1 MPVELPVFESQD
13 VDPKPPRAIVWLAAF
28 LLCILVGVVS
38 TLLTWTTAEPTGSP
52 WFWIRLLVL
61 PSLAWCLAFGLRLH
75 FYDEETA
82 KLGAENEALQ
92 QDRATALQ
100 FASEPLAVLACAYLC
115 ALGNSDAAS
124 DVVRGKKALVAE
136 APHSGGETIRHT
148 ALMLSKDEGEP
159 GRYNACFAKLLKS
172 VSEGIA
178 AVPRNLP
185 LSVRLQ
191 LPSGVDQ
198 TLLLDIWRTCWEKSQ
213 LRPAH
218 VSLLSPDHGLLALD
232 EWLDIRG
239 GPTLEKFT
247 LFVSAQLHET
257 PPEKSAE
264 AAVALL
270 LNWAPLA
277 ERHGTKPLALLHRP
291 VENTTTSLND
301 SIATALL
308 WGRTTASQVDDLWQA
323 GLESPDKPALVQ
335 GASDLLLGVSKTDD
349 LCGIHDIDVVLG
361 HPGTVAGWLAVA
373 FAVEH
378 ARQTDKPQLIAWR
391 EGSLRL
397 AVAQPPARNAG
408 SPASKAEMEVRA

>member
-1 MPVELPVFESQD
+1 
-13 VDPKPPRAIVWLAAF
+13 
-28 LLCILVGVVS
+28 
-38 TLLTWTTAEPTGSP
+38 
-52 WFWIRLLVL
+52 
-61 PSLAWCLAFGLRLH
+61 
-75 FYDEETA
+75 
-82 KLGAENEALQ
+82 
-92 QDRATALQ
+92 
-100 FASEPLAVLACAYLC
+100 
-115 ALGNSDAAS
+115 
-124 DVVRGKKALVAE
+124 
-136 APHSGGETIRHT
+136 
-148 ALMLSKDEGEP
+148 MLSRDEGEP
-159 GRYNACFAKLLKS
+159 GRYNACFAELLKS
-172 VSEGIA
+172 ISEGIA

-218 VSLLSPDHGLLALD
+218 VSLLSANQGLLALD
-232 EWLDIRG
+232 EWLDIPG

-291 VENTTTSLND
+291 VENNTTSLND

-323 GLESPDKPALVQ
+323 ELESPDKPVLVQ

-349 LCGIHDIDVVLG
+349 LCGMSVG
-361 HPGTVAGWLAVA
+361 
-373 FAVEH
+373 
-378 ARQTDKPQLIAWR
+378 QLIRSDRNRYSVKLSQRLDTRSVPLAALIASLANRKGRHEPVSAAFFAPLPLDVDAANQEVDRNASTSADLPLWHHLATIAR
-391 EGSLRL
+391 KQRGRRVGWHPVSVMPGVGIGFKSKRYCGS
-397 AVAQPPARNAG
+397 PAAIRCPATRCSVFTALINAG
-408 SPASKAEMEVRA
+408 SNCKAPPRVLVSTHWSP